1 MGRQLPH
8 ADVLIAIMG
17 APHTGD
23 LVTSAFRLAQALLDR
38 GASVHLWT
46 CGHATGLTQGSLGTD
61 KPRNVV
67 DWAREYPTTAALA
80 ADLLAAFPDT
90 LNWYACRFCSQ
101 ERGADT
107 HIPGIQLRAPFK
119 FTEHLDAADKAFFL
133 GVC

>member
-1 MGRQLPH
+1 MARQLPR
-8 ADVLIAIMG
+8 ADVLIAVMG

-23 LVTSAFRLAQALLDR
+23 LVTSAFRLAQALLAQ

-46 CGHATGLTQGSLGTD
+46 CGHATGLTRSALGQD

-67 DWAREYPTTAALA
+67 DWVREYPTTATLA
-80 ADLLAAFPDT
+80 AELMAAHPTALTWF
-90 LNWYACRFCSQ
+90 ACRFCSQ
-101 ERGADT
+101 ERGVDA
-107 HIPGIQLRAPFK
+107 HVPGVRLRAPFK

>member
-1 MGRQLPH
+1 MAGLLPR

-23 LVTSAFRLAQALLDR
+23 LVTSAFRLSQALLAR
-38 GASVHLWT
+38 GARVHLWT
-46 CGHATGLTQGSLGTD
+46 CGHATGLTRQALGPA

-80 ADLLAAFPDT
+80 AELLAAFPTT
-90 LNWYACRFCSQ
+90 LHWYACRFCSQ
-101 ERGADT
+101 ERGADA
-107 HIPGIQLRAPFK
+107 HIPGIRLRAPFK